1 MCNIF
6 IYDINPILSNAI
18 YATVKKSVKGAT
30 ISIFEKKF
38 TIQVNKTNEQI
49 DLLILGT
56 WINHEG
62 PLLEI
67 LKSVGKSTRVFLYYE
82 DFSMALHLKKYFM
95 NIVGLTSKQVEEEIF
110 IKNIEGVLNGK
121 QVLCHLSQE
130 ALMTEI
136 SFKRDSQK
144 AMERKLTSEKLT
156 SRETQ
161 IMNLVILGTKTSAI
175 AKELNLQMST
185 VSTIKSS
192 IFRKLNVNNS
202 IDLVNK
208 VQAPLVE

>member
-1 MCNIF
+1 M
-6 IYDINPILSNAI
+6 
-18 YATVKKSVKGAT
+18 T
-30 ISIFEKKF
+30 
-38 TIQVNKTNEQI
+38 
-49 DLLILGT
+49 
-56 WINHEG
+56 INHEG